1 MITYNLSTD
10 EKFEKM
16 QQQMYLIYPSLGSFY
31 NMCNKRALPKESKVT
46 LRLNVCE
53 GSAPIIEY
61 TDDFMKTLSVE
72 TFTILMSIELFR
84 LLLHHPTTRMQVSR
98 SLTVQASNFIC
109 SDSKI
114 RNFIM
119 PGHLKDAFPDIAEI
133 QAMEPSFNVND
144 DLYLEKVYR
153 ILEKNSQDQNQDGQ
167 GQGQGQ
173 GQGGG
178 GQGDGDGQGN
188 GQNDQNQDGDN
199 QDQDQDGDGDGDGK
213 TDEQKENDS
222 LKRHFSSQQSE
233 KNSEGWGENELV
245 DAQVSGEVNKRQ
257 LSDWSDVGNGMTKMI
272 LKANE
277 LQFDPWSVI
286 KRFATSVFSDFISFT
301 RMRPNRRLPDW
312 TGVLPGKR
320 HAMKAKVLF
329 AIDCSG
335 SMAESEIERACGV
348 VNSALKHAETWYCFW
363 DCKCSDFTQKRSKT
377 SDFDGLGG
385 GGTNPD
391 CVIKK
396 LEESKEHFDGL
407 VFITDC
413 YFDWQQ
419 PKGKHKIFILHTK
432 DAGDPPAW
440 CKWHLGMDDIEKIQ
454 KSRS

>member
-1 MITYNLSTD
+1 MITYNLTAT
-10 EKFEKM
+10 EKFERM
-16 QQQMYLIYPSLGSFY
+16 QQQMYIIYPSLGSFY
-31 NMCNKRALPKESKVT
+31 SMCNKRVLPKSSGVT
-46 LRLNVCE
+46 LRLNVVE

-61 TDDFMKTLSVE
+61 TEEFVGKLSVE
-72 TFTILMSIELFR
+72 TFTILISIELFR
-84 LLLHHPTTRMQVSR
+84 LLLHHPTTRMQHNR
-98 SLTVQASNFIC
+98 ALTVQSSNYIC
-109 SDSKI
+109 CDSKI
-114 RNFIM
+114 CNFIM
-119 PGHLKDAFPDIAEI
+119 PYDLKDVFPSLGEL
-133 QAMEPSFNVND
+133 QAMEPNFNPQE
-144 DLYLEKVYR
+144 DLFLEKVYA
-153 ILEKNSQDQNQDGQ
+153 ILEKQPKNQQQQQQQQQQQ
-167 GQGQGQ
+167 GQ
-173 GQGGG
+173 
-178 GQGDGDGQGN
+178 GQGDGDGEPQE
-188 GQNDQNQDGDN
+188 
-199 QDQDQDGDGDGDGK
+199 GDGDEEGK
-213 TDEQKENDS
+213 SEKEQESDA
-222 LKRHFSSQQSE
+222 LKDHFSQKQSQ
-233 KNSEGWGENELV
+233 KNSEAWGENELV
-245 DAQVSGEVNKRQ
+245 DAQVSDEVNKR
-257 LSDWSDVGNGMTKMI
+257 SISSWSDVGNGMTKMI

-301 RMRPNRRLPDW
+301 RMRPNRRLPDM
-312 TGVLPGKR
+312 TGILPGKR

-363 DCKCSDFTQKRSKT
+363 DCKCSDFTQKRNKA

-396 LEESKEHFDGL
+396 LEAEKEHFDGL

-432 DAGDPPAW
+432 DAGQPPEW
-440 CKWHLGMDDIEKIQ
+440 CKWHLGMDDIQKIHD
-454 KSRS
+454 SRN